1 MKHLK
6 LTTFFWLFFSLVLTA
21 QNNFNYSVQLDSVTI
36 TNLPGV
42 HSFAYAQHNGK
53 WLIIGGRL
61 DGIHARQPFNAFPQ
75 TQNNQNI
82 LVIDPV
88 NQQFWSSSVGVL
100 PTNLKEQLQSTNMNF
115 YQDNDTLY
123 IIGGYAFSPTA
134 NDHITFPYL
143 TTVQVSDLMNAVI
156 NSSSITPYF
165 KQISDTAF
173 AVTGGQMGK
182 IGNELYLIGGHRF
195 DGRYNP
201 MNNPTF
207 VQKYTN
213 QIRKFEIKRTLN

>member
-115 YQDNDTLY
+115 Y
-123 IIGGYAFSPTA
+123 
-134 NDHITFPYL
+134 H
-143 TTVQVSDLMNAVI
+143 
-156 NSSSITPYF
+156 
-165 KQISDTAF
+165 
-173 AVTGGQMGK
+173 
-182 IGNELYLIGGHRF
+182 
-195 DGRYNP
+195 
-201 MNNPTF
+201 
-207 VQKYTN
+207 
-213 QIRKFEIKRTLN
+213 